1 MPSARVSRRL
11 LRFGVFE
18 VDLDSGELRKG
29 GVKIKVQDL
38 PFRFL
43 AVLLERPGELVTREQ
58 LRKTLWPD
66 GVYVD
71 FDRSLNAAVSRIRDA
86 LSDSAEA
93 PRFIETLPRRG
104 YRFVA
109 PVESELNGPPG
120 PDAPPKGD
128 APAVDP
134 GRKRAYVYGLV
145 AAGAGLLA
153 LLVVVLVGSGILP
166 SRDRE
171 GAVAPPAADPPDA
184 KPSVVV
190 LPFTNLNQ
198 DGSDYFSD
206 GMTDALIV
214 DLGTIKSIRVISR
227 TSSVRYRETGKSLP
241 QIAKELKVTHVVE
254 GSVLRA
260 AGKVQITA
268 QLADAVNDT
277 QLWSRKYQRRFEDIL
292 ELQTEITQDIAG
304 GIQVELGPAEQQ
316 QLAQRHAVNPDAHEA
331 YLKGLHLLQ
340 KASGEALSESVDHFR
355 EAIKKDPTHALSY
368 VGLANAYIYWSSVS
382 VGALPRD
389 WMPKAK
395 KAAVEAVR
403 LDPTSADGHAALGA
417 VRMRYDYDWA
427 GAETELRRA
436 IQLNPSHAAAHN
448 WHARYLLVTGRS
460 NEALAEQ
467 QLAQGLDPL
476 SIHVHALVGWQYYM
490 QQDYEHSIDQLS
502 LTVQLDPRFWLSRTW
517 LGVSYAER
525 GRFQEALAEFE
536 TALSISDE
544 LVTKAWLAYT
554 YARMG
559 NGADA
564 RALLE
569 ELRDLSRQ
577 KYVPPI
583 FAAWIYAGL
592 GDRDGVFQQLEKAY
606 EDRAPNLIY
615 LKSEPPFQEF
625 RSDPRFQA
633 LVKKMNFPE

>member
-1 MPSARVSRRL
+1 MPSAPASRRL

-18 VDLDSGELRKG
+18 VDLASGELRKS

-43 AVLLERPGELVTREQ
+43 AVLLERPGEVVTREE
-58 LRKTLWPD
+58 LRETLWTD
-66 GVYVD
+66 GIYVD

-86 LSDSAEA
+86 LSDSAES

-109 PVESELNGPPG
+109 PVESHGVSVP
-120 PDAPPKGD
+120 AAQKGD
-128 APAVDP
+128 ALAADP
-134 GRKRAYVYGLV
+134 GRKRARVYGLA

-153 LLVVVLVGSGILP
+153 LLVVVLVASGILP

-171 GAVAPPAADPPDA
+171 GAVHQSAADLPDA

-227 TSSVRYRETGKSLP
+227 TSSVRYRETGKSLS

-260 AGKVQITA
+260 ADKVQITA

-292 ELQTEITQDIAG
+292 ALQTEITQDIAG
-304 GIQVELGPAEQQ
+304 GVQVELSTVEQRQ
-316 QLAQRHAVNPDAHEA
+316 FAQRQAVNPDAHEA

-340 KASGEALSESVDHFR
+340 KRSGEALSESVDHFR
-355 EAIKKDPTHALSY
+355 EAIKKDPTHAHSY
-368 VGLANAYIYWSSVS
+368 VGLANAYIYLSTVS
-382 VGALPRD
+382 VGTPPRD

-395 KAAVEAVR
+395 KAAVQAVR
-403 LDPTSADGHAALGA
+403 LDATSADGHAALGA
-417 VRMRYDYDWA
+417 VRMRYDYDWE
-427 GAETELRRA
+427 GAETELQRA
-436 IQLNPSHAAAHN
+436 IRLNRSHAAGHN
-448 WHARYLLVTGRS
+448 WYARYLLTMGRS

-467 QLAQGLDPL
+467 KVAQELDPL
-476 SIHVHALVGWQYYM
+476 SIHAHALVGWQYYM
-490 QQDYEHSIDQLS
+490 QQDYEHAIGQLS
-502 LTVQLDPRFWLSRTW
+502 LTVQLDPKFGLGHSW
-517 LGVSYAER
+517 LGTIYAES

-544 LVTKAWLAYT
+544 PATKAWLAYT

-559 NGADA
+559 NGTDA

-569 ELRDLSRQ
+569 ELHDLSRQ

-583 FAAWIYAGL
+583 FAAWIYAAL
-592 GDRDGVFQQLEKAY
+592 GDRDGVFQQLEQAY

-615 LKSEPPFQEF
+615 LKSAPPFQEF

-633 LVKKMNFPE
+633 LLKKMNFPE